1 MPNTSKTRILIA
13 DDHSII
19 LSGIKMILSYK
30 LKVYNV
36 YECLNLNTLVLQIRE
51 NKPSHL
57 ILDVSFPEGSS
68 LNILDEII
76 LEFTELKIMIFTMHP
91 KIMFDH
97 ILKKHVD
104 LSFCEKKLAES
115 EITNRLEKFIQS
127 SEKAMVE
134 SKTKKSRLSK
144 REQEVLKLILE
155 GKNTQNIA
163 KELLVKSNT
172 ISTVKN
178 RIFEKLQVSN
188 IVELIQLYN

>member
-1 MPNTSKTRILIA
+1 MTDTSTNRILIA

-30 LKVYNV
+30 LKVNNIF
-36 YECLNLNTLVLQIRE
+36 ECSNLKTLIPQIRD
-51 NKPSHL
+51 NKPTHL

-68 LNILDEII
+68 LNVLDELI
-76 LEFTELKIMIFTMHP
+76 LEFPELKIMIFTMHP
-91 KIMFDH
+91 KIMFEH
-97 ILKKHVD
+97 ILKKYID
-104 LSFCEKKLAES
+104 ILFCEKKLAES

-127 SEKAMVE
+127 SEKAKVE

-144 REQEVLKLILE
+144 REQEILKLLLE
-155 GKNTQNIA
+155 GKTTQVIA
-163 KELLVKSNT
+163 QELLVKSNT

-178 RIFEKLQVSN
+178 RLFEKLQVSN

>member
-76 LEFTELKIMIFTMHP
+76 LKFPELKIMIFTMHP

>member
-163 KELLVKSNT
+163 KELLDKSNT

>member
-76 LEFTELKIMIFTMHP
+76 LEFPELKIMIFTMHP

-97 ILKKHVD
+97 ILNKHVD

-127 SEKAMVE
+127 SEKAIIE

>member
-76 LEFTELKIMIFTMHP
+76 LEFPELKIMIFTMHP

>member
-1 MPNTSKTRILIA
+1 MPDTSKKRILIA

-30 LKVYNV
+30 LKIHNII
-36 YECLNLNTLVLQIRE
+36 ECSNLNTLISQIKE
-51 NKPSHL
+51 NKPTHL

-76 LEFTELKIMIFTMHP
+76 LGFPELKIMIFTMHP

-97 ILKKHVD
+97 ILKKYID
-104 LSFCEKKLAES
+104 ISFCEKKLAEY
-115 EITNRLEKFIQS
+115 EITQKLEQFIHFN
-127 SEKAMVE
+127 EKLLD
-134 SKTKKSRLSK
+134 SKTKNKSKLSK
-144 REQEVLKLILE
+144 REQEILKLLLE
-155 GKNTQNIA
+155 GKTTQTIA
-163 KELLVKSNT
+163 KELFVKSNT

-178 RIFEKLQVSN
+178 RLFEKLHVSN

>member
-1 MPNTSKTRILIA
+1 MPNTSNTRILIA

-19 LSGIKMILSYK
+19 LSGIKMILSFR
-30 LKVYNV
+30 LKVHHII
-36 YECLNLNTLVLQIRE
+36 ECSNLNTLVSQIRE
-51 NKPSHL
+51 NKPTHL

-68 LNILDEII
+68 LNLLDEII
-76 LEFTELKIMIFTMHP
+76 WEFPELKIMIFTMHP
-91 KIMFDH
+91 KIMFEH
-97 ILKKHVD
+97 ILKKYID
-104 LSFCEKKLAES
+104 ILFCEKKLAES

-127 SEKAMVE
+127 SEKAKVE

>member
-51 NKPSHL
+51 NKPTHL

-76 LEFTELKIMIFTMHP
+76 LEFPELKIMIFTMHP

-104 LSFCEKKLAES
+104 VSFCEKKLAES

-127 SEKAMVE
+127 SEKSMVE

-178 RIFEKLQVSN
+178 RIFEKLQVTN

>member
-30 LKVYNV
+30 LKVHNV
-36 YECLNLNTLVLQIRE
+36 FECLNLNTLVLQIRE
-51 NKPSHL
+51 YKPTHL

-76 LEFTELKIMIFTMHP
+76 LEFPELKIMIFTMHP

-97 ILKKHVD
+97 ILKKHAAI
-104 LSFCEKKLAES
+104 SFCEKKLAES
-115 EITNRLEKFIQS
+115 EITNKLEQFIQS
-127 SEKAMVE
+127 NEKTLVE

>member
-1 MPNTSKTRILIA
+1 
-13 DDHSII
+13 
-19 LSGIKMILSYK
+19 
-30 LKVYNV
+30 
-36 YECLNLNTLVLQIRE
+36 
-51 NKPSHL
+51 
-57 ILDVSFPEGSS
+57 
-68 LNILDEII
+68 
-76 LEFTELKIMIFTMHP
+76 MHP

-97 ILKKHVD
+97 ILKKHAAI
-104 LSFCEKKLAES
+104 SFCEKKLAES
-115 EITNRLEKFIQS
+115 EITNKLEQFIQS
-127 SEKAMVE
+127 NEKTLVE

>member
-1 MPNTSKTRILIA
+1 MPNTSNTRILIA

-76 LEFTELKIMIFTMHP
+76 LEFPELKIMIFTMHP

-104 LSFCEKKLAES
+104 VSFCEKKLAES

-127 SEKAMVE
+127 SEKAIIE

-144 REQEVLKLILE
+144 REQEVLKLLLE
-155 GKNTQNIA
+155 GKTTQVIA
-163 KELLVKSNT
+163 QELLVKSNT

>member
-76 LEFTELKIMIFTMHP
+76 LEFPELKIMIFTMHP

-172 ISTVKN
+172 ISTVKI